1 MDQSITARKDADEG
15 TELGDVHHPPFVD
28 SAHLGGGRIHNQHDL
43 ALGLGDLVAVRRGD
57 GHDAHHA
64 IVVDTDVGSGLGLNG
79 VDHLALRTDDLTDL
93 LHRDLERLDLRRV
106 LADVV
111 ARSGNRLGH
120 DSEDRQSGFL
130 GLVQGVGQDVGGNA
144 VDLGVQ
150 LECGDE
156 LRRTGH
162 LEVHV
167 AEGVLRTEDV
177 GEGDVLA
184 VLVDEAHGDA
194 GHRGLDR
201 HTGVHH
207 RKAGGAHRT
216 HGARAVG
223 RKDLRHQ
230 AQGVGEL
237 LEARDDREQGP
248 LCERTVADL
257 TTLRTPHEACLT
269 GREGREVVVVHEP
282 LAVDRVD
289 AVDHLVHTTGTQGGE
304 VQHLGL
310 APLEEARTVRRGDDR
325 HLRRHRPE
333 VARATPVD
341 ADALGDDAG
350 SHGLLGDRT
359 DGTGDVAIGIVHLG
373 ELRKQ
378 LVEELGLE
386 CRLGGTTLG
395 LVGNGLGLGD
405 ALGTGSLDRSEH
417 LGGVVARD
425 LVGHDLRRS
434 HGGHELLLELDDLA
448 DELLGELQAVSQN
461 SLVDLR
467 GTGLVDVAGGLGA
480 TSLDHHHRDVA
491 VVQQAAG
498 HDHLEGRLA
507 ALLVGGMRNPLAGR
521 GPGDAHRTDR
531 AVERDAGQ
539 HQGRR
544 GAVQGQHV
552 VGVLHV
558 GTNDG
563 AHDVDLVSKA
573 VREHWP

>member
-1 MDQSITARKDADEG
+1 MHQTVAAGEDADEG
-15 TELGDVHHPPFVD
+15 AELGDVHHPALVHR
-28 SAHLGGGRIHNQHDL
+28 AHLGGGRIHDQHDL
-43 ALGLGDLVAVRRGD
+43 ALGLGHLVAVRRGD
-57 GHDAHHA
+57 RHDADHA
-64 IVVDTDVGSGLGLNG
+64 VVVDADVGSGLGLDG
-79 VDHLALRTDDLTDL
+79 VDHLALRADDLTDL
-93 LHRDLERLDLRRV
+93 LHRDLERLDLRGV

-111 ARSGNRLGH
+111 TRAGNRLGH
-120 DSEDRQSGFL
+120 DPEDRQSGFL

-167 AEGVLRTEDV
+167 AEGVLHTEDV
-177 GEGDVLA
+177 GEGDVLT

-194 GHRGLDR
+194 GHRSLDR

-207 RKAGGAHRT
+207 REAGGAHRT

-248 LCERTVADL
+248 LCERTVADF

-282 LAVDRVD
+282 LAADRVD
-289 AVDHLVHTTGTQGGE
+289 AVDHLVHATGTQGGE

-310 APLEEARTVRRGDDR
+310 TPLEQAGAVRRRDDR
-325 HLRRHRPE
+325 HLRRHRPQ

-341 ADALGDDAG
+341 ADALGDYAG
-350 SHGLLGDRT
+350 PHGLLGDRT
-359 DGTGDVAIGIVHLG
+359 DGTGDVAIGIVHVG

-386 CRLGGTTLG
+386 CRFGGTPLG

-405 ALGTGSLDRSEH
+405 ALGTGGLDRSEH

-425 LVGHDLRRS
+425 LVGHDLRRT
-434 HGGHELLLELDDLA
+434 HGGHEFLLELDDLA
-448 DELLGELQAVSQN
+448 DELLGELQAIGQDG
-461 SLVDLR
+461 LVDHR

-480 TSLDHHHRDVA
+480 ASLDHHHSDVA

-531 AVERDAGQ
+531 AVERDA
-539 HQGRR
+539 
-544 GAVQGQHV
+544 
-552 VGVLHV
+552 
-558 GTNDG
+558 
-563 AHDVDLVSKA
+563 
-573 VREHWP
+573 